1 MAKDYIKAKAAK
13 KKSASKAGWALGF
26 FVLIFVVLLG
36 KYALSGSTGIFSG
49 LPSSDAAYGIARKFI
64 RPTILSTQVEFSEDE
79 YKFAKKSDSVY
90 VIKSFYTEKY
100 DDGQTSKTNFI
111 ITLKY
116 NGGAG
121 ANTSDWAMLNLDKH
135 NN

>member
-1 MAKDYIKAKAAK
+1 MTKNYHKAKAVR
-13 KKSASKAGWALGF
+13 KKSASTAGWLIVF
-26 FVLIFVVLLG
+26 FVAVFAVLLG
-36 KYALSGSTGIFSG
+36 KFALSGSVTLFNG
-49 LPSSDAAYGIARKFI
+49 LPDSDAAYGIARKFI
-64 RPTILSTQVEFSEDE
+64 QPTILSTKVSFSDAE

-100 DDGQTSKTNFI
+100 DDGETSKTHFT

-121 ANTSDWAMLNLDKH
+121 ANASNWTLLNLDKD
-135 NN
+135 N

>member
-1 MAKDYIKAKAAK
+1 MTKDYSKAKAAK
-13 KKSASKAGWALGF
+13 KKSASKAGWLLAF
-26 FVLIFVVLLG
+26 FVIIFAVLLG
-36 KYALSGSTGIFSG
+36 KYALSGYTGVFSG
-49 LPSSDAAYGIARKFI
+49 IPDSDAAYGIARKFI
-64 RPTILSTQVEFSEDE
+64 QPTILTAKVDFSDAE

-100 DDGQTSKTNFI
+100 DDGETSKTHFT

-121 ANTSDWAMLNLDKH
+121 ANASNWTMLNLDKD
-135 NN
+135 N